1 MTSRSTIE
9 PGASSMQDG
18 LCIMAHYQSF
28 KQVKETIEEALDN
41 LTIYYTM
48 NSLHVNPEKTQVTA
62 FHLRNKE
69 EHRSLK
75 VMWNETELEN
85 TAYLKYL
92 GVTLDRSPCY
102 QKTHTEHENEGGYPQ
117 QLTSRWGENP
127 STIRMTTL
135 ALRYSMAEYAATV
148 WARSGPRTKPSM
160 PISHRMSKA
169 NQRGGLVFAIGNS
182 PSCNQKL
189 CMC

>member
-1 MTSRSTIE
+1 MYHG
-9 PGASSMQDG
+9 PLQ
-18 LCIMAHYQSF
+18 YQSF

-69 EHRSLK
+69 ENRSLK

-92 GVTLDRSPCY
+92 GVTLGRLATKKHI
-102 QKTHTEHENEGGYPQ
+102 QNTKMKVATRNNLLLGGEKIHV
-117 QLTSRWGENP
+117 LSE
-127 STIRMTTL
+127 
-135 ALRYSMAEYAATV
+135 
-148 WARSGPRTKPSM
+148 
-160 PISHRMSKA
+160 
-169 NQRGGLVFAIGNS
+169 
-182 PSCNQKL
+182 
-189 CMC
+189 